1 MLWDPVHQN
10 DNLGIQEAVG
20 ENYSYPCENLPDA
33 KGKIEKS
40 VHL

>member
-1 MLWDPVHQN
+1 MIWDPVQQN
-10 DNLGIQEAVG
+10 DNLGIQDGVG
-20 ENYSYPCENLPDA
+20 ENYPCENLPGV